1 MVAEGGTL
9 IAVHLM
15 GMNGE
20 SRSCSILD
28 NTKVLQLKTDTVPR
42 VLGLPQAHIA
52 KLTLH
57 DRILDDTQS
66 LKEQG
71 VISGTTLS
79 VVVELQEHLGSEI
92 DSARS
97 DYQLMF
103 HYALRRFEG
112 HVLGISVDAQEGHW
126 YVSNVQRYGLVPE
139 RNQRIKGMEAGSMI
153 TKRTLEKG
161 DRLIAVNGMS
171 SKSGIRQELQNKAD
185 AWMHIL
191 VGRPRTPISS
201 VQNEDVEGAELVR
214 QAPTQVGGT
223 ADSMVVKSSPSSN
236 KSDEN
241 SSTQSWVTVEEP
253 ESVHTCTD
261 PQDFTKFD
269 RVADQLEFKS
279 PASLTDPQTA
289 PAVVAQPLAWKG
301 RVTCLY
307 DGNEPEGGYLALP
320 TLEAEVVVYFQ
331 PEQATEGCQFPWY
344 VYGFL
349 QEDPSQQGW
358 FPYECVTHFRKAQP
372 RNRRRTRNHQV

>member
-1 MVAEGGTL
+1 MVTKGGTL

-28 NTKVLQLKTDTVPR
+28 NTKVLQLTRDTVPR

-171 SKSGIRQELQNKAD
+171 SKRGIRQELQNKAD

-201 VQNEDVEGAELVR
+201 VQNEDVEGAEALSQ
-214 QAPTQVGGT
+214 QARSQQ
-223 ADSMVVKSSPSSN
+223 D
-236 KSDEN
+236 
-241 SSTQSWVTVEEP
+241 VEEP
-253 ESVHTCTD
+253 ESVHTCTE
-261 PQDFTKFD
+261 PQDFT
-269 RVADQLEFKS
+269 EFQFILHRYLSKS
-279 PASLTDPQTA
+279 PASLTDPQTP
-289 PAVVAQPLAWKG
+289 PAVVAQPLPWKG
-301 RVTCLY
+301 RVTRLY
-307 DGNEPEGGYLALP
+307 DGASNEPEWGYLELQK
-320 TLEAEVVVYFQ
+320 LEAEVVVQ
-331 PEQATEGCQFPWY
+331 CPPEQATEGCQFPWY